1 MSLVCAAYL
10 PPLPPAGADKTT
22 GRSQGNGYSG
32 NSSVRKGNNL
42 TAKKAEKPSDSNTSD
57 ALTATAGQTGETDPL
72 EIPDFLKRTPVTPE
86 EKAKAQREEAR
97 LLKQERD
104 AEKAL
109 DRLKD
114 D

>member
-1 MSLVCAAYL
+1 M
-10 PPLPPAGADKTT
+10 
-22 GRSQGNGYSG
+22 
-32 NSSVRKGNNL
+32 
-42 TAKKAEKPSDSNTSD
+42 
-57 ALTATAGQTGETDPL
+57 